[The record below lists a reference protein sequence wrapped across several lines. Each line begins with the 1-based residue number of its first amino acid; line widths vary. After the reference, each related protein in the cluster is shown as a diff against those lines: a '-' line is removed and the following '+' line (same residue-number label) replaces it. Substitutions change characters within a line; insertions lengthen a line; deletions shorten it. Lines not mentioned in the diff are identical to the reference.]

1 MRQTIF
7 EKAENLMELVREE
20 LPGIDRHR
28 IRSACGRLSN
38 HYAYIKNRKYKP
50 SREEVKV
57 YDVLV
62 RNDISPVQAYK
73 WMLLYDAPAHVKA
86 LLRQKKISIK
96 TAFKI
101 ISGDREAGERV
112 TAGRRELVSHIISSY
127 QVHIHPMMGTP

>member
-1 MRQTIF
+1 MRQTVF

-38 HYAYIKNRKYKP
+38 HYAYVRDKKFKP

-57 YDVLV
+57 YDVLN
-62 RNDISPVQAYK
+62 RNNISPVQAYK

-86 LLRQKKISIK
+86 LLQQKKISIK

-101 ISGDREAGERV
+101 ISGDRDAGERI
-112 TAGRRELVSHIISSY
+112 TAGRRELVTHIISCF
-127 QVHIHPMMGTP
+127 QVYVHPLMGTP